1 MQTSEKGIAFL
12 KQNEGFVDHVYDD
25 NGKPAIGYGHD
36 LLPGESF
43 PNGIDEPGADQLLRK
58 KDLPKFESAVHTQI
72 PQDVTPTQNQF
83 DALVDFVY
91 NLGPGPLATMMHHG
105 WQQIP
110 TQIPAWCYKHVKGV
124 AVKDS
129 GLVAR
134 RTKEVLL
141 FLS

>member
-1 MQTSEKGIAFL
+1 MHTSEKGIAFL
-12 KQNEGFVDHVYDD
+12 KQNEGFVNHVYDD

-43 PNGIDEPGADQLLRK
+43 PNGIDEPGSDRLLRQE
-58 KDLPKFESAVHTQI
+58 DLHKFEANLNATI
-72 PQDVTPTQNQF
+72 PQDVTPTQNQY
-83 DALVDFVY
+83 DALLDFVY
-91 NLGPGPLATMMHHG
+91 NLGPGALATMMHHG

-124 AVKDS
+124 VVRDS
-129 GLVAR
+129 GLAAR
-134 RTKEVLL
+134 RAKEVVL

>member
-1 MQTSEKGIAFL
+1 MQTSEKGIAFI

-43 PNGIDEPGADQLLRK
+43 PNGLDESGGDSLLRK
-58 KDLPKFESAVHTQI
+58 EDLLKLESKVNALI

-83 DALVDFVY
+83 DALMDFAY
-91 NLGPGPLATMMHHG
+91 NLGPGNLATMLHHG
-105 WQQIP
+105 WAQIP
-110 TQIPAWCYKHVKGV
+110 TQIPAWCYKHVNGV
-124 AVKDS
+124 AVKDK
-129 GLVAR
+129 GLAAR
-134 RTKEVLL
+134 RAKEVVL